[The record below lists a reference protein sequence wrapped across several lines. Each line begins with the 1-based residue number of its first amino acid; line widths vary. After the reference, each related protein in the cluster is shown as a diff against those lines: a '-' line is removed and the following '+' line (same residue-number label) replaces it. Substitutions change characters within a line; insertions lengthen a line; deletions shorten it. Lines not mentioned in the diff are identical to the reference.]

1 MCAFFK
7 RIPWHYVCIRKVFF
21 SYVRKMQKMGVLLFH
36 LLFLGKLLEEISD
49 LLKNQCQAKVESGS
63 NQVIWSIA
71 SVVQYFESS
80 SSKISSFY
88 GIFL

>member
-1 MCAFFK
+1 MFVLEKFSSAMLVEKCRKWGPSFPFAFS
-7 RIPWHYVCIRKVFF
+7 RK
-21 SYVRKMQKMGVLLFH
+21 
-36 LLFLGKLLEEISD
+36 KLLEEISD

-80 SSKISSFY
+80 RSNA
-88 GIFL
+88 

>member
-1 MCAFFK
+1 
-7 RIPWHYVCIRKVFF
+7 
-21 SYVRKMQKMGVLLFH
+21 MQKMGVLLFH

-71 SVVQYFESS
+71 SILQYFESS
-80 SSKISSFY
+80 RSKSTIFY